1 MGNAV
6 AGVIN
11 RCARHTSLFPTNSY
25 ISSLGSFFAALLDEL
40 SSVYVVKKKTTYFV
54 FFLLGM
60 TKTSSVRSVLRLFSL
75 AALVDMDC
83 ANRAGL
89 IRASAMVV
97 GVRGKR

>member
-1 MGNAV
+1 M
-6 AGVIN
+6 
-11 RCARHTSLFPTNSY
+11 
-25 ISSLGSFFAALLDEL
+25 
-40 SSVYVVKKKTTYFV
+40 TYFV

-75 AALVDMDC
+75 AASADMDC
-83 ANRAGL
+83 ANRAGS

>member
-1 MGNAV
+1 
-6 AGVIN
+6 
-11 RCARHTSLFPTNSY
+11 
-25 ISSLGSFFAALLDEL
+25 
-40 SSVYVVKKKTTYFV
+40 
-54 FFLLGM
+54 M

-83 ANRAGL
+83 ANRAGS